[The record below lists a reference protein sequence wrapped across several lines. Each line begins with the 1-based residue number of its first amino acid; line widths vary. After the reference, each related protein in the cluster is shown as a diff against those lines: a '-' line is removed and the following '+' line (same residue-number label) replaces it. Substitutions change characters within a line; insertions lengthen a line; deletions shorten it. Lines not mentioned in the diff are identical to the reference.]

1 MGFSVVS
8 RPFLSKKSTRHANSS
23 HSEKMEVSSILVSF
37 DFPIDRFALL
47 GQVIFSFVWIILGY
61 EHFLFLLRDGWV
73 RRTHPKV
80 TMVACFLPAP
90 QHLILKRTC
99 SFAFAVLSF
108 YVRLLKLLFFYL
120 GLLQKR
126 SNVSQNGRSHWSTC
140 VGRKRID
147 KTRGVSEKQKW
158 SLILDKKRFL
168 CLEMSIQYIH
178 LAGNPIMHLR
188 RQT

>member
-1 MGFSVVS
+1 
-8 RPFLSKKSTRHANSS
+8 
-23 HSEKMEVSSILVSF
+23 
-37 DFPIDRFALL
+37 
-47 GQVIFSFVWIILGY
+47 
-61 EHFLFLLRDGWV
+61 V

-90 QHLILKRTC
+90 QHLILMRTC

-158 SLILDKKRFL
+158 SLILDKKRFS
-168 CLEMSIQYIH
+168 CLEMSIQYTH
-178 LAGNPIMHLR
+178 LASNPVMHLR
-188 RQT
+188 RQTYYRGNCLALVTKNMMR